1 MGAVGEAIAEVGAQE
16 MVDAADSGD
25 AAAVER
31 LLAAN
36 PELANVRGPDGVSV
50 VLHARYRGHARL
62 AEQLADAVA
71 ELDLFEAAALG
82 RVGRVEELV
91 TAAPNAVSAESPDGF
106 TALHL
111 AAFFGQLEAAAVL
124 LESGAAP
131 DVPAGNASRVRPL
144 HSAAAGGHAAIV
156 GLLLERGADPDARQH
171 GGYVPLHSAA
181 GRGDE
186 VSVRLLLEHGADRTV
201 RTDDGRRPIDVA
213 AGDGRVA
220 ELLAT

>member
-1 MGAVGEAIAEVGAQE
+1 MGAVGEVIAEVGAQE
-16 MVDAADSGD
+16 MLDAADAGD

-50 VLHARYRGHARL
+50 VLRARYRGHARL
-62 AEQLADAVA
+62 AEQLADAVSD
-71 ELDLFEAAALG
+71 LDLFEAAALG

-91 TAAPNAVSAESPDGF
+91 AAAPGGVSAESSDGF

-124 LESGAAP
+124 LEHGAAP
-131 DVPAGNASRVRPL
+131 DAVAGNGSLLRPL

-156 GLLLERGADPDARQH
+156 GLLLERGADPNARQQ

-186 VSVRLLLEHGADRTV
+186 ASVRLLLERGADRDL
-201 RTDDGRRPIDVA
+201 RADDGRRPRDLA
-213 AGDGRVA
+213 AGQSRVA
-220 ELLAT
+220 ELLSA

>member
-1 MGAVGEAIAEVGAQE
+1 MADVAAEE
-16 MVDAADSGD
+16 ML
-25 AAAVER
+25 AAAEAGDDAEVER
-31 LLAAN
+31 LLAVN
-36 PELANVRGPDGVSV
+36 PALAAARGPDGVSAIRA
-50 VLHARYRGHARL
+50 ARYHGHAWV
-62 AEQLADAVA
+62 AERLADAVP

-91 TAAPNAVSAESPDGF
+91 ATSPDAVRAESADGF

-124 LESGAAP
+124 LENGASA
-131 DVPAGNASRVRPL
+131 DAVAGNASLVRPL

-171 GGYVPLHSAA
+171 GGFVPLHSAA

-186 VSVRLLLEHGADRTV
+186 VSVRLLLERGADRDV
-201 RTDDGRRPIDVA
+201 RADDGRRPRDVA
-213 AGDGRVA
+213 TGDGRVI
-220 ELLAT
+220 ELLGA